1 MILFAILL
9 YIAIILTVADALADL
24 GVELSES
31 QTNELFDKYDA
42 DKGGSIDLAE
52 FKCLMSD
59 TQLSGLKPNR
69 DVKYAMNMFKKYDAD
84 GSGEIDKTEFRAI
97 AKVR

>member
-1 MILFAILL
+1 M
-9 YIAIILTVADALADL
+9 TVADALADL

-42 DKGGSIDLAE
+42 DKGGSIDLEE

-59 TQLSGLKPNR
+59 KQ
-69 DVKYAMNMFKKYDAD
+69 Y
-84 GSGEIDKTEFRAI
+84 
-97 AKVR
+97 

>member
-1 MILFAILL
+1 
-9 YIAIILTVADALADL
+9 
-24 GVELSES
+24 
-31 QTNELFDKYDA
+31 
-42 DKGGSIDLAE
+42 
-52 FKCLMSD
+52 MSD

-97 AKVR
+97 AKVRCDSFVYMRHIEYMSVQ